1 MKKAQKFKDIY
12 VTDISYDATEEELHQ
27 LFSLCGTVKS
37 LQLVTDDKDNFK
49 GAAYVRMASEKE
61 TREAVNMLDGTKIQ
75 GRLIKVELSRSKE
88 ERMVAAAAEA
98 EEKEKLKEKKIRS
111 RRGPKSPRRQRE

>member
-1 MKKAQKFKDIY
+1 MKKAPKFKDIY
-12 VTDISYDATEEELHQ
+12 VTEISFDATEEELAQ

-37 LQLVTDDKDNFK
+37 IQMVTDDKDNFK

-75 GRLIKVELSRSKE
+75 GRLIKVALSRSKE
-88 ERMVAAAAEA
+88 ERMAAAAAEA